1 MTELIK
7 YSADIDVSDF
17 HEKYVDVEKYLSHC
31 QECGS
36 MGINWSCPPYDFDPN
51 EIWNS
56 YNKLKIILYKIE
68 FDQETLDHT
77 FRENELEFYLMRLSK
92 FKIKWMSEIYN
103 LENEDS
109 LGLYFGP
116 CNLCARCTREFGIPC
131 KMPHKMRY
139 SIESLGGDVVN
150 LVEDIFDIKTL

>member
-17 HEKYVDVEKYLSHC
+17 HEKYVDVEKYLSRC

-36 MGINWSCPPYDFDPN
+36 MGINWSCPPYDLNPN
-51 EIWNS
+51 GIWNS

-77 FRENELEFYLMRLSK
+77 FRETN
-92 FKIKWMSEIYN
+92 
-103 LENEDS
+103 
-109 LGLYFGP
+109 
-116 CNLCARCTREFGIPC
+116 
-131 KMPHKMRY
+131 
-139 SIESLGGDVVN
+139 
-150 LVEDIFDIKTL
+150 